1 LSVVEIGTL
10 LACALVGWLAVSWV
24 ITLVRQQ
31 REPPVIALPESR
43 QLPVEDASSRRPS
56 LREIAET
63 WPALLRVR
71 PDASVEEINTAYH
84 ERIAECDVVR
94 FSKDVGNSERREA
107 EEQRLRIDEAYN
119 FIRTSRGPS

>member
-10 LACALVGWLAVSWV
+10 LACALVGWLVVSWV

-31 REPPVIALPESR
+31 REPPVIGLPESR
-43 QLPVEDASSRRPS
+43 QLPVEDAGSRRPS

-63 WPALLRVR
+63 WPAVLRVR
-71 PDASVEEINTAYH
+71 ADASVEEINRAYH
-84 ERIAECDVVR
+84 ERLAECDAVR